1 MNGKKKGAAQHDK
14 NEIGVRG
21 IVSVSQVTLHAKIA
35 MPDLQQKNTDI
46 FHIFD
51 QIMVSR
57 QRVPF

>member
-1 MNGKKKGAAQHDK
+1 MVKRREQDK
-14 NEIGVRG
+14 NEIVVRG
-21 IVSVSQVTLHAKIA
+21 AVSVSQVTLHAKIA
-35 MPDLQQKNTDI
+35 MPDLEKNDGI